1 MSRER
6 LGGVDRRILQQEL
19 ARARGISQLAQDP
32 RAFNPA
38 GGVPVL
44 AAQLATAGIGVFAQ
58 NKARKELAAQ
68 ELASQQAFARVNPEF
83 GNIASQLSP
92 EARENITL
100 KKALLQSQSRFAPA
114 PTPLSPLGKIQ
125 ADVQAGFISPE
136 QAQLSIK
143 KVTSTDPLVQVTTGE
158 TQTQFQKE
166 RGKVAAKQ
174 FEAANENA
182 TNAIIFNQNL
192 DEVEAALDEGAFTGV
207 GASKIA
213 FINEAAASLGLPA
226 DLDKASNTRAIQQRL
241 SALAIEATKNL
252 KGAISEKELDLA
264 KQSVLKLGTSEQA
277 NRQAIAILRRL
288 NQKQIQI
295 GDLAN
300 RLAEEGRFVQD
311 FAKERKKLRCKVNVK
326 TMNPTDLQN
335 LSIEELQCLR
345 GEVGR

>member
-38 GGVPVL
+38 GGAPVF

-68 ELASQQAFARVNPEF
+68 ELASQQAFTRVNPEF

-100 KKALLQSQSRFAPA
+100 RKAIAQTTPAPA
-114 PTPLSPLGKIQ
+114 STPLSPLGKIQ

-182 TNAIIFNQNL
+182 TNAITFNQNL

-213 FINEAAASLGLPA
+213 FINEALASLGLPA